1 MKKLILLVLLCLA
14 PLTSFAD
21 EIEVPEEEL
30 ARETTLPVFD
40 KRRIVLNRSVLTEKR
55 FEFGAGAGLEMNEPF
70 YTDYM
75 FNIQGTYNLT
85 DVHAI
90 NILGLMWMDG
100 LSNYGEQLSKGKDKN
115 SDGDFADVGDVQPF
129 DASKAP
135 HPKWGLF
142 ANYQFI
148 AYYGKISVS
157 KLGVMNLNTF
167 GIAGLGYINMDS
179 VSAFGLNLGVGQNFF
194 FTKNFGLRF
203 DLRYL
208 IFQGPNPSTSGVT
221 LRSQD
226 NPAPSRFDDRIWYN
240 GQISLAG
247 VFLL

>member
-1 MKKLILLVLLCLA
+1 MTKKTVLLLLLMLCS
-14 PLTSFAD
+14 PWMSFAD

-40 KRRIVLNRSVLTEKR
+40 KRRIVLNRSVLTEKKI
-55 FEFGAGAGLEMNEPF
+55 EIGAGFGIEMNEPF
-70 YTDYM
+70 YNDYM
-75 FNIQGTYNLT
+75 FNVQGTYNLT

-90 NILGLMWMDG
+90 HILGLMWMDG
-100 LSNYGEQLSKGKDKN
+100 LSNYGEQLKLGKPVSAQNPAGVD
-115 SDGDFADVGDVQPF
+115 AF

-135 HPKWGLF
+135 HPVWALF
-142 ANYQFI
+142 ANYEFI
-148 AYYGKISVS
+148 AYYGKISIS

-167 GIAGLGYINMDS
+167 AVGGLGYINMDS
-179 VSAFGLNLGVGQNFF
+179 VSSFGLNLGVGQNFF

-208 IFQGPNPSTSGVT
+208 IFQGPNASTKGVR
-221 LRSQD
+221 LRPQD
-226 NPAPSRFDDRIWYN
+226 NPQPGAFEDRIWYN

-247 VFLL
+247 IFIL

>member
-1 MKKLILLVLLCLA
+1 MTKKTVLLFLMLLA
-14 PLTSFAD
+14 PVMSFAD

-40 KRRIVLNRSVLTEKR
+40 KRRIVLNRSVLTEKKI
-55 FEFGAGAGLEMNEPF
+55 EIGAGFGLEMNEPF
-70 YTDYM
+70 YNDYM
-75 FNIQGTYNLT
+75 FNLQGTYNLT

-90 NILGLMWMDG
+90 NVLGLFWMDG
-100 LSNYGEQLSKGKDKN
+100 LSNYGEQLKQGKPVSAANPLGVD
-115 SDGDFADVGDVQPF
+115 PF

-135 HPKWGLF
+135 HPVWALF
-142 ANYQFI
+142 ANYEFI
-148 AYYGKISVS
+148 AYYGKISIS

-179 VSAFGLNLGVGQNFF
+179 VSSFGLNLGLGQNFF

-208 IFQGPNPSTSGVT
+208 IFQGPNPSTSGVR
-221 LRSQD
+221 LRPQD
-226 NPAPSRFDDRIWYN
+226 NPSPGQFGDRIWYN

-247 VFLL
+247 VFIL

>member
-1 MKKLILLVLLCLA
+1 MTKKTLLLCLMLLS
-14 PLTSFAD
+14 PWMSFAD

-40 KRRIVLNRSVLTEKR
+40 KRRIVLNRSVITEKR
-55 FEFGAGAGLEMNEPF
+55 IEIGGGFGLEMNEPY

-75 FNIQGTYNLT
+75 FNLQGTYNFT
-85 DVHAI
+85 DNHAL
-90 NILGLMWMDG
+90 NILGLFWMDG
-100 LSNYGEQLSKGKDKN
+100 LSNYGEQLKPGRTGTN
-115 SDGDFADVGDVQPF
+115 PVEAF
-129 DASKAP
+129 DATKAP
-135 HPKWGLF
+135 HPMWGMF
-142 ANYQFI
+142 ANYEFI

-167 GIAGLGYINMDS
+167 GIAGLGYINMDQ
-179 VSAFGLNLGVGQNFF
+179 VSTFGLNLGLGQNFF

-208 IFQGPNPSTSGVT
+208 IFQGPNATSQK
-221 LRSQD
+221 LRPQD
-226 NPAPSRFDDRIWYN
+226 NPSATSFEDRIFYN

-247 VFLL
+247 VFIL

>member
-1 MKKLILLVLLCLA
+1 MTKPLVLFLA
-14 PLTSFAD
+14 LFASFATFAD
-21 EIEVPEEEL
+21 DIEFPEEEL

-40 KRRIVLNRSVLTEKR
+40 KRRIVLNRSVLTEKKI
-55 FEFGAGAGLEMNEPF
+55 EVGAGFGLEMNEPF

-75 FNIQGTYNLT
+75 FNVQGTYNLT

-90 NILGLMWMDG
+90 HLLGLFWMDG
-100 LSNYGEQLSKGKDKN
+100 LSNYGEQLKKGKPVSTANPSGVD
-115 SDGDFADVGDVQPF
+115 AF

-135 HPKWGLF
+135 HPVWGLF
-142 ANYQFI
+142 ANYEFI

-167 GIAGLGYINMDS
+167 GIAGLGYMNMDT
-179 VSAFGLNLGVGQNFF
+179 VNTFGLNLGVGQNFF

-208 IFQGPNPSTSGVT
+208 IFNGPNPSTKGVR
-221 LRSQD
+221 LRPQD
-226 NPAPSRFDDRIWYN
+226 NPQPSAFEDRIWYN

-247 VFLL
+247 IFIL